1 MKIRVKHLETEITV
15 EDDGVRTDTNNNL
28 IYYNQKYIIELLE
41 TIANQIQKIQ
51 NNNE

>member
-1 MKIRVKHLETEITV
+1 MKIRVKHLQTEIIV

-41 TIANQIQKIQ
+41 AMANQIQKLQ